1 MKQELNS
8 TFWGLLTISIGII
21 ILGWFFHSAV
31 GSMKERERTV
41 SVKGL
46 SEREVKA
53 DKVIWPLVYKQANN
67 NLEDLYANMEATN
80 NAIVKFLVSNGVDE
94 SEITISPS
102 SVFDSDAERYSS
114 SEVKYRYKVLGIVTV
129 ATDKVDVVRKL
140 REKQGDLVKN
150 GIALT
155 EEEYQYQIQ
164 YSFNGLNDV
173 KPEMIE
179 EATKNARASAE
190 KFAADSHSSLGKIK
204 TANQGQF
211 SISDRDGNTPY
222 IKTVRVVTTIEYY
235 LKD

>member
-1 MKQELNS
+1 MKKELNS
-8 TFWGLLTISIGII
+8 TFWGLLTVSIGII
-21 ILGWFFHSAV
+21 ILGSFLYASV
-31 GSMKERERTV
+31 GSMKERERV
-41 SVKGL
+41 VAVKGL

-53 DKVIWPLVYKQANN
+53 DRVIWPLVYKQANN
-67 NLEDLYANMEATN
+67 NLEALYANMEATN
-80 NAIVKFLVSNGVDE
+80 NAIVKFLVSNGIDE

-129 ATDKVDVVRKL
+129 ATDKVDAVRKI